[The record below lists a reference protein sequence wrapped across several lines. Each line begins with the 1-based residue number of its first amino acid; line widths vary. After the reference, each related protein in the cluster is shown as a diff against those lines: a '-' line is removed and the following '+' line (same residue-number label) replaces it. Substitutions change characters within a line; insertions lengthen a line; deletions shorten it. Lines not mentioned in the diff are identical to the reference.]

1 MFAKADKDGDG
12 KLSNLN
18 CSKEKQKV
26 WSGFDKNLEA
36 KYHQIC
42 INEGPLIQVHYSLES
57 LPLYFCFFAFRV
69 LM

>member
-42 INEGPLIQVHYSLES
+42 INEGPLIQVH
-57 LPLYFCFFAFRV
+57 
-69 LM
+69 